1 MFENSHVIL
10 SLIVLSTCRFL
21 KVLKMRDPQSEWI
34 IMDKLIK
41 MDANWG
47 VQSVFSIIFI
57 HDSLKPT
64 ILTPNKNTK
73 NNHHR
78 CRFSG
83 ASNRLWL
90 ISYRM
95 TAVSAAGM
103 GVLISV
109 VVPEHSATLATS
121 VSVIVAGPRPW
132 HISDFNGEIWG
143 KSGQNHGTKDMI
155 FVCFGIVGWV
165 SR

>member
-10 SLIVLSTCRFL
+10 SINILYICRFL
-21 KVLKMRDPQSEWI
+21 KVLKVRDPQSERI
-34 IMDKLIK
+34 IMDKLVK

-47 VQSVFSIIFI
+47 VQSAFSIIFI
-57 HDSLKPT
+57 HDSLKLKPT
-64 ILTPNKNTK
+64 ILTPKKAQKDITGTGAVT
-73 NNHHR
+73 
-78 CRFSG
+78 G

-90 ISYRM
+90 MSYRM

-121 VSVIVAGPRPW
+121 VSVIVAGRPRPW
-132 HISDFNGEIWG
+132 HGPRMG
-143 KSGQNHGTKDMI
+143 PRG
-155 FVCFGIVGWV
+155 V
-165 SR
+165 